1 MRYVAVILITA
12 APAWAVVW
20 GLGAAGGLGVPVGD
34 FADIAGTSAVADG
47 RAIFC
52 LTPNTSL
59 TAGVAYRFNHKPKDF
74 ARSEEASYDVIPVL
88 VGANYRFDYLPCMPY
103 AGGGVAAAVSRATVP
118 TPAGLEEQKSV
129 RLGAFAEGGMEYYL
143 GVNFGVDVR
152 GRFISAFG
160 GDKTTNDG
168 DPVNAGNY
176 LAFDAVLGLFF
187 YP

>member
-1 MRYVAVILITA
+1 MRYVAFILITA
-12 APAWAVVW
+12 APAWPVVW
-20 GLGAAGGLGVPVGD
+20 GLGVAGGLGVPVGD
-34 FADIAGTSAVADG
+34 FADIAEPSAVADG

-74 ARSEEASYDVIPVL
+74 ARSEEASYDVTPVL

-118 TPAGLEEQKSV
+118 TAAGLEEKKSV

-143 GVNFGVDVR
+143 GVNFGLDVR
-152 GRFISAFG
+152 GRFISTFG

-168 DPVNAGNY
+168 DLVDAGNY
-176 LAFDAVLGLFF
+176 LAFDAVLGFFF